1 MSGASCLSDWTIMK
15 YDVGWYVISHGRL
28 SVVTIPQVSQPPLW
42 PAVLNVPP
50 GTESEAQILYT
61 GDDMELAASVMERLL
76 VRGKE
81 VGKRAASAYVHSM
94 VLDDLEDDF
103 DAYDG
108 YDMHGDEIEYDSDVS
123 DFLDTTGAL
132 TKGLYDFG
140 VVLGTSADRG
150 ELVHHQMLV
159 DSAFAPKQGD
169 LYVLLADETS
179 TPSDDCKE
187 SASQSSLA
195 VIEAIAG
202 SIGNL
207 TNKDVRPL
215 LTAYHPC
222 DSLESMQRHLHPPSA
237 DQGTV
242 TPRSTVPTL
251 AGLDW
256 RDSSA
261 ANGLHVDIYVGS
273 LSAQSS
279 RLNFRWAQSISVAF
293 NAYLRR
299 FNESSVTLAGI
310 KDMPRARNELRID
323 FSILLGPL
331 LTLWIMHIVLPVEL
345 YHLVYEKERSLRV
358 YQYLNGLR
366 PVAYYAATWLTHLA
380 FYALTMAM
388 FVGLGYAF
396 GIKMIVLN
404 GFSVQLVF
412 WCVIAVIAVLS
423 WYCTTR
429 IYWGPVLLVSNG
441 QQ

>member
-1 MSGASCLSDWTIMK
+1 
-15 YDVGWYVISHGRL
+15 
-28 SVVTIPQVSQPPLW
+28 
-42 PAVLNVPP
+42 
-50 GTESEAQILYT
+50 
-61 GDDMELAASVMERLL
+61 MEVAASVMERLL
-76 VRGKE
+76 STGEE

-94 VLDDLEDDF
+94 VLDNLEDDYDTYDTYDTY
-103 DAYDG
+103 DAEG
-108 YDMHGDEIEYDSDVS
+108 SDVD

-132 TKGLYDFG
+132 TRGLYDFG
-140 VVLGTSADRG
+140 VVLGSSADRG
-150 ELVHHQMLV
+150 QLVHHQMLV
-159 DSAFAPKQGD
+159 DSAFAPNQGE
-169 LYVLLADETS
+169 LYVLLAKKTS
-179 TPSDDCKE
+179 GVGEDGKE

-215 LTAYHPC
+215 LTGYHPC
-222 DSLESMQRHLHPPSA
+222 DSLESMQHHLHPRSL
-237 DQGTV
+237 DGGMV
-242 TPRSTVPTL
+242 TTRSTVPTL

-256 RDSSA
+256 WDSSA
-261 ANGLHVDIYVGS
+261 ESGLHVDIYVGA

-279 RLNFRWAQSISVAF
+279 HLNFRWAQSVNLAF

-310 KDMPRARNELRID
+310 KDMPRPRNELRID

-331 LTLWIMHIVLPVEL
+331 LTVWIMHIVLPVEL

-380 FYALTMAM
+380 IYSLIMAT

-396 GIKMIVLN
+396 GIKMMVLN
-404 GFSVQLVF
+404 SFSVQLVF
-412 WCVIAVIAVLS
+412 WCVVVGRCCRCCRCIE
-423 WYCTTR
+423 
-429 IYWGPVLLVSNG
+429 
-441 QQ
+441 